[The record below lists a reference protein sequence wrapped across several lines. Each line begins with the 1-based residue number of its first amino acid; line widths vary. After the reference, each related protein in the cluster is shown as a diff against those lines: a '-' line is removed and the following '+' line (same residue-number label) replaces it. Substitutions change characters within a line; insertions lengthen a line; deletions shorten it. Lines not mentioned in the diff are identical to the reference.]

1 MSSILGVGVEFAKVL
16 VVPASLEVKIIG
28 IGHASWNALW
38 QDSSNNKD
46 DVFDIVSI
54 GGVRRTGAKLENPSN
69 VEYLTAKQ
77 SATKYGVGLQDRSN
91 TAHVNSTDVQPQ
103 SDCSCILDKVL
114 EYLVLKKVI
123 DAIVDK
129 QCDGD
134 GGEGS
139 NNGVNGT
146 KQDIGGRSSSQSKAF
161 HVM

>member
-1 MSSILGVGVEFAKVL
+1 LHAKVL

-77 SATKYGVGLQDRSN
+77 CNKIWCGFT
-91 TAHVNSTDVQPQ
+91 
-103 SDCSCILDKVL
+103 
-114 EYLVLKKVI
+114 
-123 DAIVDK
+123 
-129 QCDGD
+129 
-134 GGEGS
+134 
-139 NNGVNGT
+139 
-146 KQDIGGRSSSQSKAF
+146 
-161 HVM
+161 

>member
-54 GGVRRTGAKLENPSN
+54 AWVRRTGAQLENPSN

-77 SATKYGVGLQDRSN
+77 SATKYGVDLQD
-91 TAHVNSTDVQPQ
+91 
-103 SDCSCILDKVL
+103 
-114 EYLVLKKVI
+114 
-123 DAIVDK
+123 
-129 QCDGD
+129 
-134 GGEGS
+134 
-139 NNGVNGT
+139 
-146 KQDIGGRSSSQSKAF
+146 
-161 HVM
+161 